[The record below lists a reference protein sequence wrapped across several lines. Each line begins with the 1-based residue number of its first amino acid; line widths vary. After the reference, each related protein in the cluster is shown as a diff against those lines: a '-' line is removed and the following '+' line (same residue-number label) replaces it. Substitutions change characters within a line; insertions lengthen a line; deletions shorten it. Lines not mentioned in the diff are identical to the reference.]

1 MKTDRLIGILSILLQ
16 KEKCTAPELAEKFEV
31 SRRTIN
37 RDIDTLCKAG
47 IPVSTVQGAGGGIR
61 IMEGYRIDRTLLTSR
76 DMQMILAGLR
86 SLDSVSGSS
95 YYAQLM
101 EKLQAGASDF
111 VSGRD
116 SMLIDL
122 SSWYKESLAPKI
134 SLIQDAIEER
144 RQIAFHYFAPGGES
158 VRMAEPYYL
167 IFKWSS
173 WYVWGWCRKREDF
186 RMFKLNR
193 MEELKKTEEKF
204 VPKQVPMPDLSNERI
219 FPANIRVKVLFE
231 PDAKWRLVEEFG
243 RDYGM
248 YFSILSLI
256 AQGHNTRGEI
266 EGILRCEIGGYLSKL
281 IGDYELVAKRQPLFE
296 KSANKN
302 VHYAICDKF
311 LNFWFRYIYKYNYM
325 LEVGGNDK
333 LRELAGKNYFTYSGK
348 VLEDWFRDKMVET
361 GAYTRMGYWHDR
373 RGENEI
379 DIIAIDDLER
389 RAAFFEVKR
398 QSRDIDLSVLK
409 AKADVFL
416 KSTGLKG
423 YDITYNGLCME
434 DM

>member
-37 RDIDTLCKAG
+37 RDIDTLC
-47 IPVSTVQGAGGGIR
+47 
-61 IMEGYRIDRTLLTSR
+61 EGYRIDRTLLTSR
-76 DMQMILAGLR
+76 DMQMILAGLW

-101 EKLQAGASDF
+101 EKLQAGASEF

-173 WYVWGWCRKREDF
+173 WYVWGWCRKRKDF

-204 VPKQVPMPDLSNERI
+204 VPRQVPMPDLSNERI

-243 RDYGM
+243 PHCFKEQEDGR
-248 YFSILSLI
+248 L
-256 AQGHNTRGEI
+256 
-266 EGILRCEIGGYLSKL
+266 
-281 IGDYELVAKRQPLFE
+281 LFE
-296 KSANKN
+296 MDYTDESSLMGWLLTFGEKA
-302 VHYAICDKF
+302 
-311 LNFWFRYIYKYNYM
+311 R
-325 LEVGGNDK
+325 
-333 LRELAGKNYFTYSGK
+333 
-348 VLEDWFRDKMVET
+348 VLEPAEVREKLLKTAESI
-361 GAYTRMGYWHDR
+361 AAIYRKEDR
-373 RGENEI
+373 G
-379 DIIAIDDLER
+379 
-389 RAAFFEVKR
+389 
-398 QSRDIDLSVLK
+398 
-409 AKADVFL
+409 
-416 KSTGLKG
+416 
-423 YDITYNGLCME
+423 
-434 DM
+434 